1 MYVTGRL
8 ALLFG
13 AGVVPLVLL
22 VAAGAD
28 PWLVCAGWAA
38 AIAVAAAAD
47 VAAAGDPREVEVIRR
62 LPAQARR
69 DQVVEVALRLRNRG
83 RRRVRGLLRD
93 GWQPTAGAEPGR
105 VDLDVPAGQEEE
117 LRMRLR
123 PRRRGEIRTGFV
135 ALRSRGPLGL
145 AGRQA
150 TIAAP
155 GAVRVLPAFSSRRAL
170 PARLARVRELDG
182 SASVQVRGRG
192 TEFDGLREYVRGD
205 DVRSIDWRAT
215 ARAGTTMLRTWRPER
230 DRHVAV
236 LIDTGR
242 TSAAR
247 AGEGTRLDAAM
258 EAALLLGAIAAAA
271 GDHVHLVMADRVVRA
286 RVTGPRGRALVPAM
300 MAAMADVEPHLVDT
314 DWDAAA
320 AWLRAL
326 TARPALLVVLTAQD
340 EPEASRAFLS
350 TLMTLSARAPVL
362 VGSVADVPAAAR
374 PHRLRPQDAYLAAA
388 HERVDQDARR
398 LQRAIGRAGA
408 AAVIGD
414 PAALPPRIADH
425 YLDLKSLGRL

>member
-22 VAAGAD
+22 TAAGAN
-28 PWLVCAGWAA
+28 PWLISAGWALAVA
-38 AIAVAAAAD
+38 AAAAAD
-47 VAAAGDPREVEVIRR
+47 VAAAGDPREVEVVRA
-62 LPAQARR
+62 LPAQVRR
-69 DQVVEVALRLRNRG
+69 DHVVDVALTLRNRG
-83 RRRVRGLLRD
+83 RRRVRGLVRD
-93 GWQPTAGAEPGR
+93 GWQPTAGAEPDR
-105 VDLDVPAGQEEE
+105 LVVDVPAGQEEE

-123 PRRRGEIRTGFV
+123 PRRRGRIRTAFV
-135 ALRSRGPLGL
+135 VLRSRGPLGL

-150 TIAAP
+150 TIMAPAA
-155 GAVRVLPAFSSRRAL
+155 VQVLPAFSSRRAL
-170 PARLARVRELDG
+170 PTRLARVRDLDG

-247 AGEGTRLDAAM
+247 VGEGTRLDAAM
-258 EAALLLGAIAAAA
+258 EAALLLGAVAAAA

-300 MAAMADVEPHLVDT
+300 MAAMADVEPRLIDT

-350 TLMTLSARAPVL
+350 TLVTLSTRAPVL
-362 VGSVADVPAAAR
+362 VGSVADVPASA
-374 PHRLRPQDAYLAAA
+374 PPLRLRPQDAYLAAA
-388 HERVDQDARR
+388 QERADQDARR
-398 LQRAIGRAGA
+398 MRRAITRAGA
-408 AAVIGD
+408 AAVVGD
-414 PAALPPRIADH
+414 PSALPPRVADH
-425 YLDLKSLGRL
+425 YLDLKSRGHL